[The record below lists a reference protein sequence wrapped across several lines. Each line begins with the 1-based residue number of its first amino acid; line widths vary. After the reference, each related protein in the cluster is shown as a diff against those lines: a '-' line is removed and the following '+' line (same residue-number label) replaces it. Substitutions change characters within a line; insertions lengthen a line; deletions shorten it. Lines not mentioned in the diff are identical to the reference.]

1 MSSVLLHSSDFSVV
15 SYLILCFTRIFFD
28 QSPGFVMRREV
39 QFEFRSWRLLHGM
52 EVGLSPVIYFPS
64 EVTFCEVLRSLLPYE
79 VS

>member
-1 MSSVLLHSSDFSVV
+1 MIPF
-15 SYLILCFTRIFFD
+15 
-28 QSPGFVMRREV
+28 GGEV
-39 QFEFRSWRLLHGM
+39 KFEFRSWRLLHGM